1 MHLDEEQVQR
11 LLHGELAALDE
22 RAARAHLEGCPECE
36 TRLSEAKREAG
47 MVTALLGHLDH
58 PVPRVT
64 AEAIVSRARGY
75 GVRRLRW
82 AAGILLMV
90 GAAGAAYAVP
100 GSPLREWV
108 AALAEWIQGQS
119 GPARLAPVAPRSS
132 EPALAGIAVIPGP
145 RFVIQFTT
153 HQVEGRAR
161 VSLTKGTEVVVQGP
175 VDAATFTSGAD
186 RLVIENAGSVA
197 DFDIQLPEAAPWVEI
212 RVSSVRVLLKDGSR
226 ITTAAPAASTPYLL
240 PLNSNGGIP

>member
-1 MHLDEEQVQR
+1 MHLDEEQVQQ
-11 LLHGELAALDE
+11 LLHGELAESDE

-36 TRLSEAKREAG
+36 ARLAEATRDAAMMS
-47 MVTALLGHLDH
+47 ALLGHLDH
-58 PVPRVT
+58 PAPGVT
-64 AEAIVSRARGY
+64 AEVIASRAHGP
-75 GVRRLRW
+75 GGGRLRW
-82 AAGILLMV
+82 AAGVLLAL

-100 GSPLREWV
+100 GSPVRSWV
-108 AALAEWIQGQS
+108 AAIAEWIQGRPE
-119 GPARLAPVAPRSS
+119 PARLAPVAPQSS
-132 EPALAGIAVIPGP
+132 GPALAGIAVIPGP

-153 HQVEGRAR
+153 PQVEGRAS

-175 VDAATFTSGAD
+175 IGAATFTSGVD

-197 DFDIQLPEAAPWVEI
+197 DFDIQIPEAAPWVEI
-212 RVSSVRVLLKDGSR
+212 RVGNVRVLLKEGSR